1 MKLLLDTHLAL
12 WSIFQSERISAATLE
27 LLDNEDNQLLFSSI
41 CIWEVSVKYA
51 LKRPDFLVDPAI
63 LRQALQSRGDVEV
76 PVRSEHAL
84 VVGELPLIHRDPFDR
99 MLVAQA
105 RHENL
110 ILLTS
115 DVRVSQYG
123 ASTRLVS

>member
-27 LLDNEDNQLLFSSI
+27 LLDNEDNELLFSSI